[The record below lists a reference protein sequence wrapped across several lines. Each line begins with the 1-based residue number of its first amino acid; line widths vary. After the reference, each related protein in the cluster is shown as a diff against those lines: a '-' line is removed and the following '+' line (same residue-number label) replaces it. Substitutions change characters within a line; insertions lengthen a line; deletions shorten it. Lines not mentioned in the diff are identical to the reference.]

1 MILARSRHRKKDTS
15 LFLWLL
21 LLTALFV
28 VWQTGVL
35 LCAKGEGIFAGLLL
49 DHRVKLSMTILWPD
63 IFYLCIQF
71 LLYFLFAVTTWGVT
85 RLAAFFLNISTDRAF
100 YLGILFWCASVLA
113 VLFANQLLYVN
124 SSFSDLMFDV
134 IPLIVAK
141 SSLIVLLGMIGIVIS
156 FAVLGIIKFVLGGSW
171 ALKIWSVII
180 IGILMAISFHQTDR
194 STPIINSKQPN
205 VIIIGID
212 ALRPDHVG
220 YYNAQVRNTPH
231 LDAFLKK
238 STNFTESITPLART
252 FVAWSS
258 ILTGLYPKHDGI
270 RFNLVAQDNLH
281 LSDTLG
287 NILQRQGYYTVY
299 GSDDMRFSNI
309 SKSFGFD
316 QIIGVKPSINDF
328 ILGEFNDFPLSN
340 LLINTKLGSFL
351 YPDNFANRAAFVTYE
366 PKIFIHVLRKKI
378 KHIGRRPLFLAV
390 HFCLPHYP
398 YDWAS
403 EREREDTFSMY
414 HDAISQMDQQ
424 FQDYMTVLRDN
435 HLLDNAIV
443 VVLSDHG
450 EAFGLSGERMIA
462 EKNYIKGSRSH
473 RDIFKQVSALIGA
486 ESIFDSSSGHG
497 TDVLSYQQ
505 YNNVLAFRR
514 FGARKN
520 KRGNISG
527 QVSLV
532 DIKPTV
538 LSWLGIS
545 FASADGESLLPFI
558 QSVQNRVKPRMIFA
572 ETEFTP
578 TAIRTHDISVKNVVF
593 QSLDVFGID
602 QKTGHLI
609 FKKSAVKKFL
619 PQKQRAVYYKNWVL
633 AFYPDEHENLIP
645 LLIDRQTGQWT
656 DDLTISFARQSPLSQ
671 MLFAIKRFYGAEI
684 TRYFI

>member
-1 MILARSRHRKKDTS
+1 M
-15 LFLWLL
+15 
-21 LLTALFV
+21 
-28 VWQTGVL
+28 
-35 LCAKGEGIFAGLLL
+35 
-49 DHRVKLSMTILWPD
+49 
-63 IFYLCIQF
+63 
-71 LLYFLFAVTTWGVT
+71 
-85 RLAAFFLNISTDRAF
+85 
-100 YLGILFWCASVLA
+100 
-113 VLFANQLLYVN
+113 
-124 SSFSDLMFDV
+124 
-134 IPLIVAK
+134 
-141 SSLIVLLGMIGIVIS
+141 
-156 FAVLGIIKFVLGGSW
+156 GIIKFVLRGSW
-171 ALKIWSVII
+171 ALKTSSII
-180 IGILMAISFHQTDR
+180 VIGILTALSFHQTDR
-194 STPIINSKQPN
+194 STPIVNTKQPN

-220 YYNAQVRNTPH
+220 YYNAQVKNTPH

-238 STNFTESITPLART
+238 STNFTESITPIART

-258 ILTGLYPKHDGI
+258 FLTGRYPKHDGI

-287 NILQRQGYYTVY
+287 NILRRQGYYAVY
-299 GSDDMRFSNI
+299 GSDEMRFSNI
-309 SKSFGFD
+309 SQSFGFD
-316 QIIGVKPSINDF
+316 QIMGVKPSINDF

-340 LLINTKLGSFL
+340 LLINTKVGSFL

-378 KHIGRRPLFLAV
+378 KHIGQRPLFLAV

-403 EREREDTFSMY
+403 ERERKDTFSMY

-450 EAFGLSGERMIA
+450 ETFGLSGERMVA
-462 EKNYIKGSRSH
+462 KKNYIKGSRSR
-473 RDIFKQVSALIGA
+473 RDLFKQVSALTGA
-486 ESIFDSSSGHG
+486 EGIFDSSSGHG

-520 KRGNISG
+520 KQGNISG
-527 QVSLV
+527 LVSLV

-538 LSWLGIS
+538 LRWLGIS
-545 FASADGESLLPFI
+545 SASGDGESLLSFI
-558 QSVQNRVKPRMIFA
+558 RGAQNRVKSRMIFA

-578 TAIRTHDISVKNVVF
+578 TAIRAHDISIKNAVF
-593 QSLDVFGID
+593 QSLDVFRID

-609 FKKSAVKKFL
+609 FKESAVKN
-619 PQKQRAVYYKNWVL
+619 YYLKN
-633 AFYPDEHENLIP
+633 
-645 LLIDRQTGQWT
+645 
-656 DDLTISFARQSPLSQ
+656 SAR
-671 MLFAIKRFYGAEI
+671 FIIKIGC
-684 TRYFI
+684 